1 VAVVA
6 SKTRGGRGMGR
17 GLAPSPEKNIIII
30 ITTYYF

>member
-17 GLAPSPEKNIIII
+17 GLGPPEKNIIII